1 MVYYKDHVHFHSI
14 IVSYTCVAA
23 VVVLNGYVQN
33 IDPSPWTTPV
43 GPVNGL
49 PQWTTLNF
57 GRL

>member
-23 VVVLNGYVQN
+23 VVVLNGCIQN
-33 IDPSPWTTPV
+33 MDPSPWTTPV
-43 GPVNGL
+43 GPVHGL

-57 GRL
+57 